1 MSTMVALSLQLLL
14 YSVTWLVLAWVFG
27 VRRKVGLWWSA
38 AFASLAVGCWAA
50 SLPQWHESTRLIVAI
65 NIGLIGGFYCLM
77 RGLAYMGRY
86 PTTTLDT
93 AAPVGLLATILLLRL
108 TVPDLVAVRLLLF
121 SLCVGWCVV
130 RAAWLIRRLLA
141 DVGYPRLF
149 MPLGLAPVATLLL
162 LLAVRPLAVMVDQ
175 GGTAGYLLATDSGY
189 KDLVVLA
196 GFVCLMLFNL
206 AMAVVVLGGLV
217 NRLRALSQTDTL
229 TQLPNRRA
237 ALVAAGQEHERYRRS
252 GRAYSV
258 LVIDVD
264 FFKRVNDTYGHA
276 AGDQVLIGVAQTMRT
291 CARETDMVARFGG
304 EEFLAFLPDTDEDQA
319 FYLGERMRLA
329 VSARHFTSLSPPLVV
344 TISAGIATVA
354 PDDATLDEVIARA
367 DRALY
372 QAKHQGRNQ
381 VVRPS
386 AASDSLWSESLS
398 NQPSPQASS

>member
-1 MSTMVALSLQLLL
+1 M
-14 YSVTWLVLAWVFG
+14 
-27 VRRKVGLWWSA
+27 
-38 AFASLAVGCWAA
+38 
-50 SLPQWHESTRLIVAI
+50 
-65 NIGLIGGFYCLM
+65 
-77 RGLAYMGRY
+77 
-86 PTTTLDT
+86 
-93 AAPVGLLATILLLRL
+93 
-108 TVPDLVAVRLLLF
+108 
-121 SLCVGWCVV
+121 
-130 RAAWLIRRLLA
+130 IR
-141 DVGYPRLF
+141 
-149 MPLGLAPVATLLL
+149 
-162 LLAVRPLAVMVDQ
+162 

-189 KDLVVLA
+189 KDLVVLG

-237 ALVAAGQEHERYRRS
+237 ALVAASQEHERYRRS
-252 GRAYSV
+252 GQPYSV
-258 LVIDVD
+258 LVINVD
-264 FFKRVNDTYGHA
+264 FFKRVNDTHGHA

-304 EEFLAFLPDTDEDQA
+304 EEFLAFLPDTDEDKA
-319 FYLGERMRLA
+319 FSLGERMRLA
-329 VSARHFTSLSPPLVV
+329 VSARHFSSLSPPLGV

-386 AASDSLWSESLS
+386 ATSDSLWSESLS
-398 NQPSPQASS
+398 NQPSPQATR